1 MSKKVHSYCFWYSLL
16 LTNNVISP
24 ILCIFAIIVGTMM
37 GIECRLGFTCM
48 SLGEWYIGIHLEGR
62 LQMFDMLA
70 AHV

>member
-1 MSKKVHSYCFWYSLL
+1 MSKKVHSYCFWYSHFYSQTMLFPL
-16 LTNNVISP
+16 SY
-24 ILCIFAIIVGTMM
+24 IFAIIVGTMM